1 MRFGYL
7 PKSDLDSV
15 NLRSEEQ
22 LRAAISTMQ
31 KFANLPPTG
40 VIDNT
45 TLALMRK
52 KRCGVPDLFGTS
64 HERIKRYALQGSKW
78 HKTDLTWRLVYFY
91 KSVLLEEYIILFQY
105 YCSYIYRVKYL
116 RY

>member
-1 MRFGYL
+1 VRFGYL
-7 PKSDLDSV
+7 PKSDLDSG

-31 KFANLPPTG
+31 RFANLPPTG
-40 VIDNT
+40 IIDNT

-52 KRCGVPDLFGTS
+52 KRCGVPDLFGTP

-91 KSVLLEEYIILFQY
+91 NSILLDQYIILF
-105 YCSYIYRVKYL
+105 
-116 RY
+116 